1 MFKIPK
7 TKYPARIILR
17 WLWREL
23 RGNRLQSLLN
33 ATLGVADVALSLTQV
48 WAVKHAIDIASGNE
62 PGSIYWA
69 VGLMG
74 VIILANFG
82 VSIAGVWV
90 RNILGVR
97 AQNLMQQRM
106 LAHILQAEWHSRER
120 HHSGD
125 VLNRLEIDVATVV
138 TFLIILANFGVSI
151 AGVWVRNILG
161 VRAQNLMQ
169 QRMLAHILQAEWHS
183 RERHHS
189 GDVLNRLEIDVA
201 TVVTFL
207 IILANFGVSIAG
219 VWVRNILGV
228 RAQNLMQQ
236 RMLAHILQA
245 EWHSRER
252 HHSGDVLN
260 RLEIDVAT
268 VVTFLT
274 ETLPNTLSVV
284 LMFVGAFA
292 CMFVMDHTL
301 AVLLVA
307 IMPVFLAVSRI
318 YVGKMRSLTRQV
330 RDSDSHVQ
338 SAMQETVQHRMV
350 VKTLEAGNDMVA
362 RLESTQSELRSNVVK
377 RTVFSIFSNLVL
389 NLGFAIGYL
398 IAFLWAAVRMSAGT
412 LTFGGM
418 TAFLQLVNKIQ
429 TPARN
434 LTKLAPAFVGVF
446 TAAERLIELLEEPLE
461 PQGEPQRM
469 DAPCGLLLKDVTY
482 RYEDGTR
489 NVIDRLSFDFAPGT
503 CTAILGETGAGK
515 TTIVRMLLALARPTS
530 GNIYIYNKVETRE
543 LTALMRCNFVY
554 VPQGNTLM
562 SGTIRDNLL
571 LGKPDATET
580 EMWEVISRSCADFV
594 KALPLGLDTKCG
606 EQGGGLSEGQA
617 QRIAIARALLRNGSI
632 MIFDEATS
640 ALDADTECRLLE
652 SLLHDNRHTVIFITH
667 RPAVL
672 KYCTQTLRL

>member
-7 TKYPARIILR
+7 TKYPALLIVR
-17 WLWREL
+17 WLWHEL
-23 RGNRLQSLLN
+23 RGNRLQSVIN
-33 ATLGVADVALSLTQV
+33 ASSGVADVVLSLAQV
-48 WAVKHAIDIASGNE
+48 WAVKHAIDIASGSE
-62 PGSIYWA
+62 HDSIYWA
-69 VGLMG
+69 VALMG
-74 VIILANFG
+74 FIILANFG

-97 AQNLMQQRM
+97 AQNRMQQRM

-125 VLNRLEIDVATVV
+125 VLNRLEIDVT
-138 TFLIILANFGVSI
+138 
-151 AGVWVRNILG
+151 
-161 VRAQNLMQ
+161 
-169 QRMLAHILQAEWHS
+169 
-183 RERHHS
+183 
-189 GDVLNRLEIDVA
+189 
-201 TVVTFL
+201 
-207 IILANFGVSIAG
+207 
-219 VWVRNILGV
+219 
-228 RAQNLMQQ
+228 
-236 RMLAHILQA
+236 
-245 EWHSRER
+245 
-252 HHSGDVLN
+252 
-260 RLEIDVAT
+260 T

-274 ETLPNTLSVV
+274 ETLSNTLSVI

-307 IMPVFLAVSRI
+307 IMPVFLAASRI
-318 YVGKMRSLTRQV
+318 YVGRMRSLTRLV

-350 VKTLEAGNDMVA
+350 VKTLEAGDDMVT

-377 RTVFSIFSNLVL
+377 RTIFSIFSNFVL

-398 IAFLWAAVRMSAGT
+398 VAFLWAAVRMSAGT

-434 LTKLAPAFVGVF
+434 LTKLAPAFVGVL

-469 DAPCGLLLKDVTY
+469 QAPCGLRLQNVTY

-489 NVIDRLSFDFAPGT
+489 NVVDNLSFDFAPGT

-515 TTIVRMLLALARPTS
+515 TTIVRMLLALSSPTS

-543 LTALMRCNFVY
+543 LTSLMRCNFVY

-571 LGKPDATET
+571 LGNPNASEA
-580 EMWEVISRSCADFV
+580 EMWEVLSRSCADFV
-594 KALPLGLDTKCG
+594 RMLPLGLDTKCG

-617 QRIAIARALLRNGSI
+617 QRIAIARALLRKGSI

-652 SLLHDNRHTVIFITH
+652 SLMHDNRHTVIFITH

-672 KYCTQTLRL
+672 KYCTQTLQL

>member
-48 WAVKHAIDIASGNE
+48 WAVKHAIDIASGSE
-62 PGSIYWA
+62 QGSIYWA
-69 VGLMG
+69 VALMG
-74 VIILANFG
+74 LIILANFG

-97 AQNLMQQRM
+97 AQNRMQQRM

-125 VLNRLEIDVATVV
+125 VLNRLEIDVT
-138 TFLIILANFGVSI
+138 
-151 AGVWVRNILG
+151 
-161 VRAQNLMQ
+161 
-169 QRMLAHILQAEWHS
+169 
-183 RERHHS
+183 
-189 GDVLNRLEIDVA
+189 
-201 TVVTFL
+201 
-207 IILANFGVSIAG
+207 
-219 VWVRNILGV
+219 
-228 RAQNLMQQ
+228 
-236 RMLAHILQA
+236 
-245 EWHSRER
+245 
-252 HHSGDVLN
+252 
-260 RLEIDVAT
+260 T

-274 ETLPNTLSVV
+274 ETVPNTLSVI

-318 YVGKMRSLTRQV
+318 YVGKMRSLTRMV

-350 VKTLEAGNDMVA
+350 VKTLEAGDGMVS

-377 RTVFSIFSNLVL
+377 RTIFSIFSNFVL

-398 IAFLWAAVRMSAGT
+398 VAFLWAAVRMSAGT

-434 LTKLAPAFVGVF
+434 LTKLAPAFVGVL

-461 PQGEPQRM
+461 PQGEPLRM
-469 DAPCGLLLKDVTY
+469 DAPCGMRLDDVTY

-489 NVIDRLSFDFAPGT
+489 DVIKNLSFDFAPGS

-530 GNIYIYNKVETRE
+530 GNIYIYIYNKVESRE

-571 LGKPDATET
+571 LGDPHASEAD
-580 EMWEVISRSCADFV
+580 MWNVLNRSCADFV
-594 KALPLGLDTKCG
+594 RTLPLGLDTKCG

>member
-48 WAVKHAIDIASGNE
+48 WAVKHAIDIASGSE

-69 VGLMG
+69 VALMG
-74 VIILANFG
+74 V
-82 VSIAGVWV
+82 
-90 RNILGVR
+90 
-97 AQNLMQQRM
+97 
-106 LAHILQAEWHSRER
+106 
-120 HHSGD
+120 
-125 VLNRLEIDVATVV
+125 
-138 TFLIILANFGVSI
+138 
-151 AGVWVRNILG
+151 
-161 VRAQNLMQ
+161 
-169 QRMLAHILQAEWHS
+169 
-183 RERHHS
+183 
-189 GDVLNRLEIDVA
+189 
-201 TVVTFL
+201 

-362 RLESTQSELRSNVVK
+362 RLESTQSELRSNVVR

-489 NVIDRLSFDFAPGT
+489 NVIDNLSFDFAPGT

-530 GNIYIYNKVETRE
+530 GNIYIYNKVESRE

-580 EMWEVISRSCADFV
+580 EMWEVLSRSCADFV
-594 KALPLGLDTKCG
+594 KALPLGLVTKCG

-617 QRIAIARALLRNGSI
+617 QRIAIARALLRKGSI

>member
-33 ATLGVADVALSLTQV
+33 AMLGVADVALSLTQV
-48 WAVKHAIDIASGNE
+48 WAVKHAIDIASGSE

-69 VGLMG
+69 VALMG
-74 VIILANFG
+74 V
-82 VSIAGVWV
+82 
-90 RNILGVR
+90 
-97 AQNLMQQRM
+97 
-106 LAHILQAEWHSRER
+106 
-120 HHSGD
+120 
-125 VLNRLEIDVATVV
+125 
-138 TFLIILANFGVSI
+138 
-151 AGVWVRNILG
+151 
-161 VRAQNLMQ
+161 
-169 QRMLAHILQAEWHS
+169 
-183 RERHHS
+183 
-189 GDVLNRLEIDVA
+189 
-201 TVVTFL
+201 

-362 RLESTQSELRSNVVK
+362 RLENTQSELRSNVVK

-489 NVIDRLSFDFAPGT
+489 NVIDNLSFDFAPGT

-530 GNIYIYNKVETRE
+530 GNIYIYNKVESRE

-580 EMWEVISRSCADFV
+580 EMWEVLSRSCADFV

-617 QRIAIARALLRNGSI
+617 QRIAIARALLRKGSI

>member
-1 MFKIPK
+1 MSLRSLFKIPK
-7 TKYPARIILR
+7 TKYPARVILL
-17 WLWREL
+17 WLWHEL

-33 ATLGVADVALSLTQV
+33 ALLGVADVALSLTQV
-48 WAVKHAIDIASGNE
+48 WAVKHAIDIASGSE
-62 PGSIYWA
+62 QGSIYWA
-69 VGLMG
+69 VALMG
-74 VIILANFG
+74 FIILANFG

-90 RNILGVR
+90 RNILGIR
-97 AQNLMQQRM
+97 AQNRMQQRM

-125 VLNRLEIDVATVV
+125 VLNRLEVDVT
-138 TFLIILANFGVSI
+138 
-151 AGVWVRNILG
+151 
-161 VRAQNLMQ
+161 
-169 QRMLAHILQAEWHS
+169 
-183 RERHHS
+183 
-189 GDVLNRLEIDVA
+189 
-201 TVVTFL
+201 
-207 IILANFGVSIAG
+207 
-219 VWVRNILGV
+219 
-228 RAQNLMQQ
+228 
-236 RMLAHILQA
+236 
-245 EWHSRER
+245 
-252 HHSGDVLN
+252 
-260 RLEIDVAT
+260 T

-274 ETLPNTLSVV
+274 ETVPNTLSVV

-318 YVGKMRSLTRQV
+318 YVGKMRSLTRMV

-350 VKTLEAGNDMVA
+350 VKTLEANNDMVA
-362 RLESTQSELRSNVVK
+362 RLENTQSELRSNVVR
-377 RTVFSIFSNLVL
+377 RTVFSVFSNLVL
-389 NLGFAIGYL
+389 NLGFAMGYL
-398 IAFLWAAVRMSAGT
+398 IAFLWAAVRMSVGT

-446 TAAERLIELLEEPLE
+446 TASERLIELLEEPLE
-461 PQGEPQRM
+461 PQGEPLRM
-469 DAPCGLLLKDVTY
+469 DAPCGMRLDDVTY

-489 NVIDRLSFDFAPGT
+489 DVIKNLSFDFAPGS

-530 GNIYIYNKVETRE
+530 GNIYIYNNVEEHE

-571 LGKPDATET
+571 LGDPHASEAD
-580 EMWEVISRSCADFV
+580 MWNALHRSCADFV
-594 KALPLGLDTKCG
+594 QTLPLGLDTKCG

-640 ALDADTECRLLE
+640 ALDADTECRLLD

-672 KYCTQTLRL
+672 EYCTQTLRL

>member
-7 TKYPARIILR
+7 TKYPALLIVR
-17 WLWREL
+17 WLWHEL
-23 RGNRLQSLLN
+23 RGNRLQSVLN
-33 ATLGVADVALSLTQV
+33 ALLGVADVVLSLAQV
-48 WAVKHAIDIASGNE
+48 WAVKHAIDIASGSE
-62 PGSIYWA
+62 HDSIYWA
-69 VGLMG
+69 VALMG
-74 VIILANFG
+74 FIILANFG

-97 AQNLMQQRM
+97 AQNRMQQRM

-120 HHSGD
+120 YHSGD
-125 VLNRLEIDVATVV
+125 VLNRLEIDVT
-138 TFLIILANFGVSI
+138 
-151 AGVWVRNILG
+151 
-161 VRAQNLMQ
+161 
-169 QRMLAHILQAEWHS
+169 
-183 RERHHS
+183 
-189 GDVLNRLEIDVA
+189 
-201 TVVTFL
+201 
-207 IILANFGVSIAG
+207 
-219 VWVRNILGV
+219 
-228 RAQNLMQQ
+228 
-236 RMLAHILQA
+236 
-245 EWHSRER
+245 
-252 HHSGDVLN
+252 
-260 RLEIDVAT
+260 T

-274 ETLPNTLSVV
+274 ETLSNTLSVI

-307 IMPVFLAVSRI
+307 IMPVFLAASRI
-318 YVGKMRSLTRQV
+318 YVGRMRSLTRLV

-350 VKTLEAGNDMVA
+350 VKTLEAGDDMVT

-377 RTVFSIFSNLVL
+377 RTIFSIFSNFVL

-398 IAFLWAAVRMSAGT
+398 VAFLWAAVRMSAGT

-434 LTKLAPAFVGVF
+434 LTKLAPAFVGVL

-469 DAPCGLLLKDVTY
+469 QAPCGLRLQNVTY

-489 NVIDRLSFDFAPGT
+489 NVVDNLSFDFAPGT

-515 TTIVRMLLALARPTS
+515 TTIVRMLLALSRPTS

-543 LTALMRCNFVY
+543 LTSLMRCNFVY

-571 LGKPDATET
+571 LGIPNASEA
-580 EMWEVISRSCADFV
+580 EMWEVLSRSCADFV
-594 KALPLGLDTKCG
+594 RTFPLGLDAKCG

-617 QRIAIARALLRNGSI
+617 QRIAIARALLRKGSI

-652 SLLHDNRHTVIFITH
+652 SLMHDNRHTVIFITH

-672 KYCTQTLRL
+672 KYCTQTLQL

>member
-7 TKYPARIILR
+7 TKYPALLIVR
-17 WLWREL
+17 WLWHEL
-23 RGNRLQSLLN
+23 RGNRLQSVLN
-33 ATLGVADVALSLTQV
+33 ALLGVADVVLSLAQV
-48 WAVKHAIDIASGNE
+48 WAVKHAIDIASGSE
-62 PGSIYWA
+62 HDSIYWA
-69 VGLMG
+69 VALMG
-74 VIILANFG
+74 FIILANFG

-97 AQNLMQQRM
+97 AQNRMQQRM

-125 VLNRLEIDVATVV
+125 VLNRLEIDVT
-138 TFLIILANFGVSI
+138 
-151 AGVWVRNILG
+151 
-161 VRAQNLMQ
+161 
-169 QRMLAHILQAEWHS
+169 
-183 RERHHS
+183 
-189 GDVLNRLEIDVA
+189 
-201 TVVTFL
+201 
-207 IILANFGVSIAG
+207 
-219 VWVRNILGV
+219 
-228 RAQNLMQQ
+228 
-236 RMLAHILQA
+236 
-245 EWHSRER
+245 
-252 HHSGDVLN
+252 
-260 RLEIDVAT
+260 T

-274 ETLPNTLSVV
+274 ETLSNTLSVI

-307 IMPVFLAVSRI
+307 IMPVFLAASRI
-318 YVGKMRSLTRQV
+318 YVGRMRSLTRLV

-350 VKTLEAGNDMVA
+350 VKTLEAGDDMVT

-377 RTVFSIFSNLVL
+377 RTIFSIFSNFVL

-398 IAFLWAAVRMSAGT
+398 VAFLWAAVRMSAGT

-434 LTKLAPAFVGVF
+434 LTKLAPAFVGVL

-461 PQGEPQRM
+461 PQGEHQRM
-469 DAPCGLLLKDVTY
+469 QAPCGLRLQNVTY

-489 NVIDRLSFDFAPGT
+489 NVVDNLSFDFAPGT

-515 TTIVRMLLALARPTS
+515 TTIVRMLLALSRPTS

-543 LTALMRCNFVY
+543 LTSLMRCNFVY

-571 LGKPDATET
+571 LGNPNAPEA
-580 EMWEVISRSCADFV
+580 EMWEVLSRSCADFV
-594 KALPLGLDTKCG
+594 RMLPLGLDAKCG

-617 QRIAIARALLRNGSI
+617 QRIAIARALLRKGSI

-652 SLLHDNRHTVIFITH
+652 SLMHDNRHTVIFITH

-672 KYCTQTLRL
+672 KYCTQTLQL

>member
-48 WAVKHAIDIASGNE
+48 WAVKHAIDIASGSE
-62 PGSIYWA
+62 QGSIYWA
-69 VGLMG
+69 VALMG
-74 VIILANFG
+74 LIILANFG

-97 AQNLMQQRM
+97 AQNRMQQRM

-125 VLNRLEIDVATVV
+125 VLNRLEIDVT
-138 TFLIILANFGVSI
+138 
-151 AGVWVRNILG
+151 
-161 VRAQNLMQ
+161 
-169 QRMLAHILQAEWHS
+169 
-183 RERHHS
+183 
-189 GDVLNRLEIDVA
+189 
-201 TVVTFL
+201 
-207 IILANFGVSIAG
+207 
-219 VWVRNILGV
+219 
-228 RAQNLMQQ
+228 
-236 RMLAHILQA
+236 
-245 EWHSRER
+245 
-252 HHSGDVLN
+252 
-260 RLEIDVAT
+260 T

-274 ETLPNTLSVV
+274 ETVPNTLSVI

-350 VKTLEAGNDMVA
+350 VKTLEAGDGMVS

-377 RTVFSIFSNLVL
+377 RTIFSIFSNFVL

-398 IAFLWAAVRMSAGT
+398 VAFLWAAVRMSAGT

-434 LTKLAPAFVGVF
+434 LTKLAPAFVGVL

-469 DAPCGLLLKDVTY
+469 QAPCGLRLQNVTY

-489 NVIDRLSFDFAPGT
+489 NVVDNLSFDFTPGT

-530 GNIYIYNKVETRE
+530 GNIYIYNKVESCE

-571 LGKPDATET
+571 LGDPHASEAD
-580 EMWEVISRSCADFV
+580 MWNVLNRSCADLV
-594 KALPLGLDTKCG
+594 RTLPLGLDTKCG

>member
-48 WAVKHAIDIASGNE
+48 WAVKHAIDIASGSE
-62 PGSIYWA
+62 QGSIYWA
-69 VGLMG
+69 VALMG
-74 VIILANFG
+74 LIILANFG

-97 AQNLMQQRM
+97 AQNRMQQRM

-125 VLNRLEIDVATVV
+125 VLNRLEIDVT
-138 TFLIILANFGVSI
+138 
-151 AGVWVRNILG
+151 
-161 VRAQNLMQ
+161 
-169 QRMLAHILQAEWHS
+169 
-183 RERHHS
+183 
-189 GDVLNRLEIDVA
+189 
-201 TVVTFL
+201 
-207 IILANFGVSIAG
+207 
-219 VWVRNILGV
+219 
-228 RAQNLMQQ
+228 
-236 RMLAHILQA
+236 
-245 EWHSRER
+245 
-252 HHSGDVLN
+252 
-260 RLEIDVAT
+260 T

-274 ETLPNTLSVV
+274 ETVPNTLSVI

-318 YVGKMRSLTRQV
+318 YVGKMRSLTRMV

-362 RLESTQSELRSNVVK
+362 RLESTQSELRSNVVR

-434 LTKLAPAFVGVF
+434 LTKLAPAFVGVL

-461 PQGEPQRM
+461 PQGEPLRM
-469 DAPCGLLLKDVTY
+469 DAPCGMRLDDVTY

-489 NVIDRLSFDFAPGT
+489 DVIKNLSFDFAPGS

-530 GNIYIYNKVETRE
+530 GNIYIYNKVESRE

-571 LGKPDATET
+571 LGDPHASEAD
-580 EMWEVISRSCADFV
+580 MWNVLNRSCADFV
-594 KALPLGLDTKCG
+594 RTLPLGLDTKCG

>member
-1 MFKIPK
+1 MSLRSLFKIPK
-7 TKYPARIILR
+7 TKYPARVILL
-17 WLWREL
+17 WLWHEL

-33 ATLGVADVALSLTQV
+33 ALLGVADVALSLTQV
-48 WAVKHAIDIASGNE
+48 WAVKHAIDIASGSE
-62 PGSIYWA
+62 QGSIYWA
-69 VGLMG
+69 VALMG
-74 VIILANFG
+74 FIILANFG

-90 RNILGVR
+90 RNILGIR
-97 AQNLMQQRM
+97 AQNRMQQRM

-125 VLNRLEIDVATVV
+125 VLNRLEVDVT
-138 TFLIILANFGVSI
+138 
-151 AGVWVRNILG
+151 
-161 VRAQNLMQ
+161 
-169 QRMLAHILQAEWHS
+169 
-183 RERHHS
+183 
-189 GDVLNRLEIDVA
+189 
-201 TVVTFL
+201 
-207 IILANFGVSIAG
+207 
-219 VWVRNILGV
+219 
-228 RAQNLMQQ
+228 
-236 RMLAHILQA
+236 
-245 EWHSRER
+245 
-252 HHSGDVLN
+252 
-260 RLEIDVAT
+260 T

-274 ETLPNTLSVV
+274 ETVPNTLSVV
-284 LMFVGAFA
+284 FMFVGAFA

-307 IMPVFLAVSRI
+307 IIPVFLAVSRI
-318 YVGKMRSLTRQV
+318 YVGKMRSLTRMV

-350 VKTLEAGNDMVA
+350 VKTLEANNDMVA
-362 RLESTQSELRSNVVK
+362 RLENTQSELRSNVVR
-377 RTVFSIFSNLVL
+377 RTVFSVFSNLVL

-446 TAAERLIELLEEPLE
+446 TASERLIELLEEPLE
-461 PQGEPQRM
+461 PQGKPLRM
-469 DAPCGLLLKDVTY
+469 DAPCGMRLDDVTY

-489 NVIDRLSFDFAPGT
+489 DVIKNLSFDFAPGS

-530 GNIYIYNKVETRE
+530 GNIYIYNNVEEHE

-571 LGKPDATET
+571 LGDPHASEAD
-580 EMWEVISRSCADFV
+580 MWNALHRSCADFV
-594 KALPLGLDTKCG
+594 KTLPLGLDTKCG

-672 KYCTQTLRL
+672 EYCTQTLRL

>member
-74 VIILANFG
+74 V
-82 VSIAGVWV
+82 
-90 RNILGVR
+90 
-97 AQNLMQQRM
+97 
-106 LAHILQAEWHSRER
+106 
-120 HHSGD
+120 
-125 VLNRLEIDVATVV
+125 
-138 TFLIILANFGVSI
+138 
-151 AGVWVRNILG
+151 
-161 VRAQNLMQ
+161 
-169 QRMLAHILQAEWHS
+169 
-183 RERHHS
+183 
-189 GDVLNRLEIDVA
+189 
-201 TVVTFL
+201 

-580 EMWEVISRSCADFV
+580 EMWEVLSRSCADFV
-594 KALPLGLDTKCG
+594 KALPLGLDAKCG

>member
-74 VIILANFG
+74 V
-82 VSIAGVWV
+82 
-90 RNILGVR
+90 
-97 AQNLMQQRM
+97 
-106 LAHILQAEWHSRER
+106 
-120 HHSGD
+120 
-125 VLNRLEIDVATVV
+125 
-138 TFLIILANFGVSI
+138 
-151 AGVWVRNILG
+151 
-161 VRAQNLMQ
+161 
-169 QRMLAHILQAEWHS
+169 
-183 RERHHS
+183 
-189 GDVLNRLEIDVA
+189 
-201 TVVTFL
+201 

-469 DAPCGLLLKDVTY
+469 DAPCGLRLDGVTY

-489 NVIDRLSFDFAPGT
+489 NVIDNLSFDFAPGT

-530 GNIYIYNKVETRE
+530 GNIYIYNKVETCE

-580 EMWEVISRSCADFV
+580 EMWEVLSRSCADFV
-594 KALPLGLDTKCG
+594 KALPLGLDAKCG

>member
-7 TKYPARIILR
+7 TKYPALLIVR
-17 WLWREL
+17 WLWHEL
-23 RGNRLQSLLN
+23 RGNRLQSVLN
-33 ATLGVADVALSLTQV
+33 ALLGVADVVLSLAQV
-48 WAVKHAIDIASGNE
+48 WAVKHAIDIASGSE
-62 PGSIYWA
+62 HDSIYWA
-69 VGLMG
+69 VALMG
-74 VIILANFG
+74 FIILANFG

-97 AQNLMQQRM
+97 AQNRMQQRM

-125 VLNRLEIDVATVV
+125 VLNRLEIDVT
-138 TFLIILANFGVSI
+138 
-151 AGVWVRNILG
+151 
-161 VRAQNLMQ
+161 
-169 QRMLAHILQAEWHS
+169 
-183 RERHHS
+183 
-189 GDVLNRLEIDVA
+189 
-201 TVVTFL
+201 
-207 IILANFGVSIAG
+207 
-219 VWVRNILGV
+219 
-228 RAQNLMQQ
+228 
-236 RMLAHILQA
+236 
-245 EWHSRER
+245 
-252 HHSGDVLN
+252 
-260 RLEIDVAT
+260 T

-274 ETLPNTLSVV
+274 ETLSNTLSVI

-307 IMPVFLAVSRI
+307 IMPVFLAASRI
-318 YVGKMRSLTRQV
+318 YVGRMRSLTRLV

-350 VKTLEAGNDMVA
+350 VKTLEAGDDMVT

-377 RTVFSIFSNLVL
+377 RTIFSIFSNFVL

-398 IAFLWAAVRMSAGT
+398 VAFLWAAVRMSAGT

-429 TPARN
+429 TTARN
-434 LTKLAPAFVGVF
+434 LTKLAPAFVGVL

-469 DAPCGLLLKDVTY
+469 QAPCGLRLQNVTY

-489 NVIDRLSFDFAPGT
+489 NVVDNLSFDFAPGT

-515 TTIVRMLLALARPTS
+515 TTVVRMLLALSRPTS

-543 LTALMRCNFVY
+543 LTSLMRCNFVY

-571 LGKPDATET
+571 LGNPNASEA
-580 EMWEVISRSCADFV
+580 EMWEVLSRSCADFV
-594 KALPLGLDTKCG
+594 RTFPLGLDAKCG

-617 QRIAIARALLRNGSI
+617 QRIAIARALLRKGSI

-652 SLLHDNRHTVIFITH
+652 SLMHDNRHTVIFITH

-672 KYCTQTLRL
+672 KYCTQTLQL

>member
-74 VIILANFG
+74 V
-82 VSIAGVWV
+82 
-90 RNILGVR
+90 
-97 AQNLMQQRM
+97 
-106 LAHILQAEWHSRER
+106 
-120 HHSGD
+120 
-125 VLNRLEIDVATVV
+125 
-138 TFLIILANFGVSI
+138 
-151 AGVWVRNILG
+151 
-161 VRAQNLMQ
+161 
-169 QRMLAHILQAEWHS
+169 
-183 RERHHS
+183 
-189 GDVLNRLEIDVA
+189 
-201 TVVTFL
+201 

-530 GNIYIYNKVETRE
+530 GTIYVYNKVETRE
-543 LTALMRCNFVY
+543 LTSLMRCNFVY

-571 LGKPDATET
+571 LGKPDATEA

-594 KALPLGLDTKCG
+594 KALSLGLDTKCG

-617 QRIAIARALLRNGSI
+617 QRIAIARALLRKGSI

>member
-48 WAVKHAIDIASGNE
+48 WAVKHAIDIASGSE
-62 PGSIYWA
+62 QGSIYWA
-69 VGLMG
+69 VALMG
-74 VIILANFG
+74 LIILANFG

-97 AQNLMQQRM
+97 AQNRMQQRM

-125 VLNRLEIDVATVV
+125 VLNRLEVDVT
-138 TFLIILANFGVSI
+138 
-151 AGVWVRNILG
+151 
-161 VRAQNLMQ
+161 
-169 QRMLAHILQAEWHS
+169 
-183 RERHHS
+183 
-189 GDVLNRLEIDVA
+189 
-201 TVVTFL
+201 
-207 IILANFGVSIAG
+207 
-219 VWVRNILGV
+219 
-228 RAQNLMQQ
+228 
-236 RMLAHILQA
+236 
-245 EWHSRER
+245 
-252 HHSGDVLN
+252 
-260 RLEIDVAT
+260 T

-274 ETLPNTLSVV
+274 ETVPNTLSVV

-318 YVGKMRSLTRQV
+318 YVGKMRSLTRMV

-350 VKTLEAGNDMVA
+350 VKTLEAGDGMVS

-377 RTVFSIFSNLVL
+377 RTIFSIFSNFVL

-398 IAFLWAAVRMSAGT
+398 VAFLWAAVRMSAGT

-434 LTKLAPAFVGVF
+434 LTKLAPAFVGVL

-461 PQGEPQRM
+461 PQGEPLRM
-469 DAPCGLLLKDVTY
+469 DAPCGMRLDDVTY

-489 NVIDRLSFDFAPGT
+489 DVIKNLSFDFAPGS

-530 GNIYIYNKVETRE
+530 GNIYIYNKVESRE

-554 VPQGNTLM
+554 VPQGNTLV

-571 LGKPDATET
+571 LGDPHASEAD
-580 EMWEVISRSCADFV
+580 MWNVLNRSCADFV
-594 KALPLGLDTKCG
+594 RTLPLGLDTKCG

>member
-48 WAVKHAIDIASGNE
+48 WAVKHAIDIASGSE
-62 PGSIYWA
+62 QGSIYWA
-69 VGLMG
+69 VALMG
-74 VIILANFG
+74 LIILANFG

-97 AQNLMQQRM
+97 AQNRMQQRM

-125 VLNRLEIDVATVV
+125 VLNRLEIDVT
-138 TFLIILANFGVSI
+138 
-151 AGVWVRNILG
+151 
-161 VRAQNLMQ
+161 
-169 QRMLAHILQAEWHS
+169 
-183 RERHHS
+183 
-189 GDVLNRLEIDVA
+189 
-201 TVVTFL
+201 
-207 IILANFGVSIAG
+207 
-219 VWVRNILGV
+219 
-228 RAQNLMQQ
+228 
-236 RMLAHILQA
+236 
-245 EWHSRER
+245 
-252 HHSGDVLN
+252 
-260 RLEIDVAT
+260 T

-274 ETLPNTLSVV
+274 ETLSNTLSVI

-307 IMPVFLAVSRI
+307 IMPVFLAASRI
-318 YVGKMRSLTRQV
+318 YVGRMRSLTRLV

-350 VKTLEAGNDMVA
+350 VKTLEAGDDMVT

-377 RTVFSIFSNLVL
+377 RTIFSIFSNFVL

-398 IAFLWAAVRMSAGT
+398 VAFLWAAVRMSAGT

-434 LTKLAPAFVGVF
+434 LTKLAPAFVGVL

-469 DAPCGLLLKDVTY
+469 DAPCGLRLQNVTY

-489 NVIDRLSFDFAPGT
+489 NVVDNLSFDFAPGT

-515 TTIVRMLLALARPTS
+515 TTIVRMLLALSRPTS
-530 GNIYIYNKVETRE
+530 GNIYI
-543 LTALMRCNFVY
+543 
-554 VPQGNTLM
+554 
-562 SGTIRDNLL
+562 
-571 LGKPDATET
+571 
-580 EMWEVISRSCADFV
+580 
-594 KALPLGLDTKCG
+594 
-606 EQGGGLSEGQA
+606 
-617 QRIAIARALLRNGSI
+617 
-632 MIFDEATS
+632 
-640 ALDADTECRLLE
+640 
-652 SLLHDNRHTVIFITH
+652 
-667 RPAVL
+667 
-672 KYCTQTLRL
+672 

>member
-48 WAVKHAIDIASGNE
+48 WAVKHAIDIASGSE
-62 PGSIYWA
+62 QGSIYWA
-69 VGLMG
+69 VALMG
-74 VIILANFG
+74 LIILANFG

-97 AQNLMQQRM
+97 AQNRMQQRM

-125 VLNRLEIDVATVV
+125 VLNRLEVDVT
-138 TFLIILANFGVSI
+138 
-151 AGVWVRNILG
+151 
-161 VRAQNLMQ
+161 
-169 QRMLAHILQAEWHS
+169 
-183 RERHHS
+183 
-189 GDVLNRLEIDVA
+189 
-201 TVVTFL
+201 
-207 IILANFGVSIAG
+207 
-219 VWVRNILGV
+219 
-228 RAQNLMQQ
+228 
-236 RMLAHILQA
+236 
-245 EWHSRER
+245 
-252 HHSGDVLN
+252 
-260 RLEIDVAT
+260 T

-274 ETLPNTLSVV
+274 ETVPNTLSVV

-318 YVGKMRSLTRQV
+318 YVGKMRSLTRMV

-350 VKTLEAGNDMVA
+350 VKTLEAGDGMVS

-377 RTVFSIFSNLVL
+377 RTIFSIFSNFVL

-398 IAFLWAAVRMSAGT
+398 VAFLWAAVRMSAGT

-434 LTKLAPAFVGVF
+434 LTKLAPAFVGVL

-461 PQGEPQRM
+461 PQGEPLRM
-469 DAPCGLLLKDVTY
+469 DAPCGMRLDDVTY

-489 NVIDRLSFDFAPGT
+489 DVIKNLSFDFAPGS

-530 GNIYIYNKVETRE
+530 GNIYINNKVESRE

-571 LGKPDATET
+571 LGDPHASEAD
-580 EMWEVISRSCADFV
+580 MWNVLNRSCADFV
-594 KALPLGLDTKCG
+594 RTLPLGLDTKCG

>member
-48 WAVKHAIDIASGNE
+48 WAVKHAIDIASGSE
-62 PGSIYWA
+62 QGSIYWA
-69 VGLMG
+69 VALMG
-74 VIILANFG
+74 LIILANFG

-97 AQNLMQQRM
+97 AQNRMQQRM

-125 VLNRLEIDVATVV
+125 VLNRLEIDVT
-138 TFLIILANFGVSI
+138 
-151 AGVWVRNILG
+151 
-161 VRAQNLMQ
+161 
-169 QRMLAHILQAEWHS
+169 
-183 RERHHS
+183 
-189 GDVLNRLEIDVA
+189 
-201 TVVTFL
+201 
-207 IILANFGVSIAG
+207 
-219 VWVRNILGV
+219 
-228 RAQNLMQQ
+228 
-236 RMLAHILQA
+236 
-245 EWHSRER
+245 
-252 HHSGDVLN
+252 
-260 RLEIDVAT
+260 T

-274 ETLPNTLSVV
+274 ETVPNTLSVI

-307 IMPVFLAVSRI
+307 IMPVFLAASRI
-318 YVGKMRSLTRQV
+318 YVGRMRSLTRLV

-350 VKTLEAGNDMVA
+350 VKTLEAGDGMVS

-377 RTVFSIFSNLVL
+377 RTIFSIFSNFVL

-398 IAFLWAAVRMSAGT
+398 VAFLWAAVRMSAGT

-434 LTKLAPAFVGVF
+434 LTKLAPAFVGVL

-461 PQGEPQRM
+461 PQGEPLRM
-469 DAPCGLLLKDVTY
+469 DAPCGMRLDDVTY

-489 NVIDRLSFDFAPGT
+489 DVIKNLSFDFAPGS

-530 GNIYIYNKVETRE
+530 GNIYI
-543 LTALMRCNFVY
+543 
-554 VPQGNTLM
+554 
-562 SGTIRDNLL
+562 
-571 LGKPDATET
+571 
-580 EMWEVISRSCADFV
+580 
-594 KALPLGLDTKCG
+594 
-606 EQGGGLSEGQA
+606 
-617 QRIAIARALLRNGSI
+617 
-632 MIFDEATS
+632 
-640 ALDADTECRLLE
+640 
-652 SLLHDNRHTVIFITH
+652 
-667 RPAVL
+667 
-672 KYCTQTLRL
+672 

>member
-48 WAVKHAIDIASGNE
+48 WAVKHAIDIASGSE

-69 VGLMG
+69 VALMG
-74 VIILANFG
+74 V
-82 VSIAGVWV
+82 
-90 RNILGVR
+90 
-97 AQNLMQQRM
+97 
-106 LAHILQAEWHSRER
+106 
-120 HHSGD
+120 
-125 VLNRLEIDVATVV
+125 
-138 TFLIILANFGVSI
+138 
-151 AGVWVRNILG
+151 
-161 VRAQNLMQ
+161 
-169 QRMLAHILQAEWHS
+169 
-183 RERHHS
+183 
-189 GDVLNRLEIDVA
+189 
-201 TVVTFL
+201 

-362 RLESTQSELRSNVVK
+362 RLESTQSELRSNVVR

-461 PQGEPQRM
+461 PQGEPQRL
-469 DAPCGLLLKDVTY
+469 DAPCGLRLEGVTY

-489 NVIDRLSFDFAPGT
+489 NVIDNLSFDFAPGT

-530 GNIYIYNKVETRE
+530 GNIYIYNKVESRE

-580 EMWEVISRSCADFV
+580 EMWEVLSRSCADFV

>member
-48 WAVKHAIDIASGNE
+48 WAVKHAIDIASGSE
-62 PGSIYWA
+62 QGSIYWA
-69 VGLMG
+69 VALMG
-74 VIILANFG
+74 LIILANFG

-97 AQNLMQQRM
+97 AQNRMQQRM

-125 VLNRLEIDVATVV
+125 VLNRLEVDVT
-138 TFLIILANFGVSI
+138 
-151 AGVWVRNILG
+151 
-161 VRAQNLMQ
+161 
-169 QRMLAHILQAEWHS
+169 
-183 RERHHS
+183 
-189 GDVLNRLEIDVA
+189 
-201 TVVTFL
+201 
-207 IILANFGVSIAG
+207 
-219 VWVRNILGV
+219 
-228 RAQNLMQQ
+228 
-236 RMLAHILQA
+236 
-245 EWHSRER
+245 
-252 HHSGDVLN
+252 
-260 RLEIDVAT
+260 T

-274 ETLPNTLSVV
+274 ETVPNTLSVI

-318 YVGKMRSLTRQV
+318 YVGKMRSLTRMV

-350 VKTLEAGNDMVA
+350 VKTLEAGDGMVS

-377 RTVFSIFSNLVL
+377 RTIFSIFSNFVL

-398 IAFLWAAVRMSAGT
+398 VAFLWAAVRMSAGT

-434 LTKLAPAFVGVF
+434 LTKLAPAFVGVL

-469 DAPCGLLLKDVTY
+469 QAPCGLRLQNVTY

-489 NVIDRLSFDFAPGT
+489 NVVDNLSFDFAPGT

-530 GNIYIYNKVETRE
+530 GNIYI
-543 LTALMRCNFVY
+543 
-554 VPQGNTLM
+554 
-562 SGTIRDNLL
+562 
-571 LGKPDATET
+571 
-580 EMWEVISRSCADFV
+580 
-594 KALPLGLDTKCG
+594 
-606 EQGGGLSEGQA
+606 
-617 QRIAIARALLRNGSI
+617 
-632 MIFDEATS
+632 
-640 ALDADTECRLLE
+640 
-652 SLLHDNRHTVIFITH
+652 
-667 RPAVL
+667 
-672 KYCTQTLRL
+672 